1 MNIFRHYLFSK
12 LERPPG
18 EYVSCGVPMLIFI
31 KPYLGR
37 YVWNT
42 ETFVWNTYGTL
53 GIRMEHGLWNTYG
66 TFVEYSWNDHIE

>member
-1 MNIFRHYLFSK
+1 
-12 LERPPG
+12 
-18 EYVSCGVPMLIFI
+18 MLIFI
-31 KPYLGR
+31 EPYLGR

-66 TFVEYSWNDHIE
+66 TFVEYSWNDNLAELWLNVLAKTRARAQFPSQVS